1 MALPLPRVV
10 ADVGPGGS
18 ITTAMR
24 GQNALTKSALENMFY
39 APNIKSEIDYRNAM
53 KNRANTLT
61 PLEAAKMQL
70 DNDYY
75 VSKAKS
81 LMDLQN
87 AQTNKINYVLT
98 HPGYMGGED
107 TKTIQ
112 SLIDLGLIPGNS
124 IKPASIQNNNPPIGI
139 PQSVTTQNTDMLQ
152 GNSRLVPAPATN
164 NLNFTIPP
172 QNQNPVDM
180 NPQQNNPVANMG
192 FSGNP
197 AAPFNTGNPLVDNI
211 LNRRYAQPAYQNQ
224 MTKAFNWVHLPV
236 EQKNQLIAQ
245 GLGMGIDPI
254 QMQRYVNDGLSLP
267 QIAQK
272 EGLDPENLPP
282 PIYPPTTATKTRTQ
296 QVAQVSH
303 ELDYISSAV
312 TPVIKRYA
320 DTFLGISPEK
330 WKDMISSDPAAQDRY
345 GEYIGA
351 LSLQSGLA
359 TGRALMEGTTRPGI
373 EIMKAIR
380 DSSLKG
386 IDTHSPVKMTGRS
399 FEKAQNFINEKL
411 RKGARIRITTGMNP
425 FSEISRQKVNKKNEN
440 NSSAPTGMTRMVD
453 QKGIEH
459 FVPDKNV
466 EKASKKPYFF
476 KKVNQ

>member
-211 LNRRYAQPAYQNQ
+211 LNRRYAQPAYTKQ
-224 MTKAFNWVHLPV
+224 MSQAFDWVHSTPEAKTYEIALGAGMGLTPDQFVHERTQGKSIYQIAEKHGFDPKNLPAPDFLPTRQNITQLKKRQSALKEV
-236 EQKNQLIAQ
+236 DSLGKFVREGLAPYSRKFKGYSPKQIVDSLRGKNKEQQKKFFAAMMLTPELANIRQNLAQ
-245 GLGMGIDPI
+245 GNAG
-254 QMQRYVNDGLSLP
+254 V
-267 QIAQK
+267 
-272 EGLDPENLPP
+272 
-282 PIYPPTTATKTRTQ
+282 TA
-296 QVAQVSH
+296 A
-303 ELDYISSAV
+303 E
-312 TPVIKRYA
+312 
-320 DTFLGISPEK
+320 
-330 WKDMISSDPAAQDRY
+330 
-345 GEYIGA
+345 
-351 LSLQSGLA
+351 
-359 TGRALMEGTTRPGI
+359 
-373 EIMKAIR
+373 EIMKR
-380 DSSLKG
+380 SLMN
-386 IDTHSPVKMTGRS
+386 VNV
-399 FEKAQNFINEKL
+399 FESLVDEDVFLGAQKLADKKLKEAFSNAEKVYQVP
-411 RKGARIRITTGMNP
+411 G
-425 FSEISRQKVNKKNEN
+425 KKNEKSKTEKWGRDSN
-440 NSSAPTGMTRMVD
+440 GNLVRISS
-453 QKGIEH
+453 
-459 FVPDKNV
+459 
-466 EKASKKPYFF
+466 
-476 KKVNQ
+476 